1 MQISEVIKKCFAVLL
16 VSLRCCVC
24 CCVLQKN
31 VFVFSKEH
39 KLFSTFSTAVTNLL
53 LLLLLLL
60 LLPQIAWLIRRKKKN
75 CIWPAQIKSCNTWA
89 RNTEK
94 TSFTHTLAHTHTL
107 SLSLSLIQTH
117 AHTYTL
123 NLVKN
128 KLWIWTKNLS
138 KNGII

>member
-16 VSLRCCVC
+16 VSLRCWV
-24 CCVLQKN
+24 V
-31 VFVFSKEH
+31 VFNKRMYLYLAKS
-39 KLFSTFSTAVTNLL
+39 KLFSTFSTAVTNL

-94 TSFTHTLAHTHTL
+94 TSLSHTHIL
-107 SLSLSLIQTH
+107 SLSL
-117 AHTYTL
+117 TYTRTHTHIHIHTHPLSLTHSHTL
-123 NLVKN
+123 N
-128 KLWIWTKNLS
+128 S
-138 KNGII
+138 